1 MTNTKKTNS
10 MNETTV
16 LSSYLNEISKVSLL
30 TQDEET
36 ELAVRAAAG
45 DTAAKNK
52 IISSNLRFVV
62 NVAKKYQN
70 RGLDLEDLISEGNI
84 GLIMAIERFD
94 VSKGYK
100 FISYAVWWIRQSILK
115 AINEKSR
122 MIRLPANKAL
132 EMGQINFEKRRIA
145 SSDKSEAEEITEI
158 AKNLGMTESHVK
170 DMLNISKEMI
180 SLDNTVSSDSSTTT
194 VGDFIED
201 TNNLSPEE
209 QSIETVLKEDIDSL
223 LDNTLTEREAYIIRR
238 RFGLNGYSTVSL
250 KDLGT
255 KLNLSKERV
264 RQIEKKAIGLL
275 KSSSRS
281 YKLEGYVA

>member
-10 MNETTV
+10 MNEPTI

-132 EMGQINFEKRRIA
+132 EMGQINYEKKRIA

-180 SLDNTVSSDSSTTT
+180 SLDNTVSSDSSNTT
-194 VGDFIED
+194 VSDFIED
-201 TNNLSPEE
+201 TNNLSPEDY
-209 QSIETVLKEDIDSL
+209 SIETVLKEDIDSL
-223 LDNTLTEREAYIIRR
+223 LDNTLTEREAYIIRQ

-275 KSSSRS
+275 KSSKTAYR
-281 YKLEGYVA
+281 LEGYVA

>member
-10 MNETTV
+10 MNEPTI

-132 EMGQINFEKRRIA
+132 EMGQINYEKKRIA

-158 AKNLGMTESHVK
+158 ARNLGMTESHVK

-180 SLDNTVSSDSSTTT
+180 SLDNTVSSDSSNTT

-201 TNNLSPEE
+201 TNNFSPED

-275 KSSSRS
+275 KSSNRS
-281 YKLEGYVA
+281 YRLEGYVA

>member
-201 TNNLSPEE
+201 TSNLSPEE

>member
-10 MNETTV
+10 MNEPTI

-132 EMGQINFEKRRIA
+132 EMGQINYEKKRIA

-158 AKNLGMTESHVK
+158 ARNLGMTESHVK

-180 SLDNTVSSDSSTTT
+180 SLDNTVSSDSSNTT

-201 TNNLSPEE
+201 TSNLSPED

-264 RQIEKKAIGLL
+264 RQIEKKAIGIL
-275 KSSSRS
+275 KSSNRS
-281 YKLEGYVA
+281 YRLEGYVA

>member
-223 LDNTLTEREAYIIRR
+223 LDNTLTEREAYIIRH

-275 KSSSRS
+275 KSSNRS
-281 YKLEGYVA
+281 YRLEGYVA

>member
-1 MTNTKKTNS
+1 
-10 MNETTV
+10 
-16 LSSYLNEISKVSLL
+16 
-30 TQDEET
+30 
-36 ELAVRAAAG
+36 
-45 DTAAKNK
+45 
-52 IISSNLRFVV
+52 
-62 NVAKKYQN
+62 
-70 RGLDLEDLISEGNI
+70 
-84 GLIMAIERFD
+84 MAIERFD

-201 TNNLSPEE
+201 TSNLSPEE

-275 KSSSRS
+275 KSSNRS
-281 YKLEGYVA
+281 YRREGYVA